1 MLARLAFLALLLAF
15 APASAVPSAH
25 YVPQVNDSF
34 TFHETIAVRGG
45 TGNYSG
51 YTETDAIN
59 GTVNVTAVLSNGT
72 ETASYAYAGHY
83 WNSDGADYP
92 WTSSGSFTFSART
105 FDYVTGTDNQTGD
118 EGSEVWFYMNNSLS
132 VGSTIAPLTTEM
144 TVDSRATSYVL
155 DTSAGT
161 YVSTIYADG
170 TGTYVRDDSYG
181 VFPATYDWR
190 AYFDPSTGYIVG
202 YDDVELDADSHG
214 NGFVYTDT
222 LAVTKTTYGLTP
234 ASAPS
239 TYPVTFTETGLG
251 AGTSWTVTFDG
262 APQSGTGSTI
272 SFPAVADGTYL
283 FGVSSPGGSA
293 DPAVGLLTVNGAG
306 NGVAVTF
313 AAGSSSPATNAWL
326 LYVVL
331 AIVVVVLV
339 VVIAI
344 AAARRSRR
352 GPPLPRHS
360 AGGVP
365 RYATPPLGPAP
376 PPISLAPG
384 DQPRIQQIVVKEVV
398 KVNCRYCGSLID
410 STAEKCPFCGATR
423 T

>member
-1 MLARLAFLALLLAF
+1 MLARLAVVALLLLL
-15 APASAVPSAH
+15 APASGAPSAH
-25 YVPQVNDSF
+25 YVPQVGDAF
-34 TFHETIAVRGG
+34 TFYETIAVSGG

-59 GTVNVTAVLSNGT
+59 GTLNVTSVLPSGT
-72 ETASYAYAGHY
+72 ETATYDDQGHY
-83 WNSDGADYP
+83 WNSTGANFP

-105 FDYVTGTDNQTGD
+105 FDYVTGTDNQTGY
-118 EGSEVWFYMNNSLS
+118 EGSEVWFYMNDSLS
-132 VGSTIAPLTTEM
+132 VGSAIAPLETPM
-144 TVDSRATSYVL
+144 TVESHDASYTL
-155 DTSAGT
+155 GAGR
-161 YVSTIYADG
+161 YVTTIYADG
-170 TGTYVRDDSYG
+170 TGTYVRDDDYG
-181 VFPATYDWR
+181 VFPATYDWQ

-202 YDDVELDADSHG
+202 YTYTELDADSHG

-222 LAVTKTTYGLTP
+222 LAVTKTTNYALTP

-239 TYPVTFTETGLG
+239 TYPVTFTETGLSS
-251 AGTSWTVTFDG
+251 GTGWTVTFNG
-262 APQSGTGSTI
+262 APESGTGSTI
-272 SFPAVADGTYL
+272 SFLGVPNGTYL
-283 FGVSSPGGSA
+283 FGVSSPAGSA
-293 DPAVGLLTVNGAG
+293 GPAVGFVTVDGTG
-306 NGVAVTF
+306 PGVAVTF
-313 AAGSSSPATNAWL
+313 ATSSSSAATESWL
-326 LYVVL
+326 LYAVL
-331 AIVVVVLV
+331 AIIVVIVVVV
-339 VVIAI
+339 IAV

-365 RYATPPLGPAP
+365 RYEAPPRGPAP

-384 DQPRIQQIVVKEVV
+384 DQPRIQQVVVKEVV